1 MPVENENLHLY
12 ERTINGR
19 SNDSLT
25 LIAEMVA
32 PGDVLLDLGMGTG
45 ALGKYLFEKEGIVA
59 DGVTYNP
66 DEEAIARQWYRQTHV
81 LDLDQVDLGAVFQP
95 QTYNCIVCADVIEHL
110 KSPERLL
117 AACKQLL
124 KPDGRILVSVPNA
137 GYCGLV
143 AELIQGE
150 FLYRPEG
157 LLDATHLRFFTRK
170 SLARFFNALGFDV
183 VSMGITQRTLLE
195 SEFGVAFDDFP
206 PAVANHLLAMPDA
219 LTYQFICELRD
230 AKQDSENKQ
239 RGLPLNEVSEDIDV
253 SSPSAL
259 FSASLYLGIN
269 GQNDENRKVVRSGR
283 IGVLKQT
290 LVFEIPAIAEQY
302 TQIRLDPADRRGF
315 LRLDG
320 VRLALPDGQSLW
332 EWRAETDP
340 IEILSESA
348 SGNIAILDSSE
359 LFSGAALVLTSD
371 DPWLVMPFSADVL
384 REISDLGAL
393 LQVSVGWP
401 MSADYLRAANLLSGQ
416 KSVHKR
422 ELAVLQSVHQ
432 RDLAVLQEELSAL
445 SNQKNESD
453 KSGQAL
459 KLRLDQTVNEVNDL
473 RTNVSGLHE
482 EKGRLVQDVRV
493 LQQANR
499 LSSQN
504 VKQLETHLGMI
515 EQSTV
520 FRVSRPLVRLKMQ
533 IDQLFRGRTLN
544 TRMTYTS
551 AAHHPH
557 PSLVHP
563 VDIIVPVYRGLMDT
577 QRCLES
583 VLSATYTVSW
593 RLIVINDCSPEP
605 EITQWLRAFALKDP
619 RIVLLENPQNLG
631 FVATVNRGMSESAE
645 NDVILLN
652 SDTEV
657 ANDWLDR
664 LCRAA
669 LGQPRVASVTPFSN
683 NATIFSYP
691 GFCKTN
697 DLPLGLDTADLDGIV
712 AKHLAGKTVE
722 VPTGVGFCMYITRA
736 CLQDVGL
743 FDVANFGLGYGEE
756 NDFCVRAQNA
766 GWKNLHALDVFVR
779 HAGGVSFG
787 DSKSARELQAM
798 ETLRRLHVDYE
809 REVQTYVQQD
819 PAALARFTIDLA
831 RILVPDR
838 PVVLNVVH
846 NREGG
851 TLRHV
856 QELAEA
862 LGDQVT
868 FLRLSPVPGGVVIRL
883 EGEQENFELYF
894 ALPQDF
900 SSMLNAMRLL
910 RVAHIHFHHLLGH
923 VPEIAELPSLLGITH
938 DFTAHDYYSYCPQI
952 SLTDYTD
959 RYCGE
964 EGLDQC
970 RKCLKRCPAPNGES
984 IDSWRERQAPL
995 LAMARYVIS
1004 PSADAAQRLQKFA
1017 PTANIK
1023 VVAHSSL
1030 ERGLAPSPI
1039 PVVNRLDAT
1048 EPLRIVVLGALSK
1061 IKGADLLEEV
1071 ALLAAKVGAP
1081 IEFHLLGFAYRNLRT
1096 QPKANLTVHGS
1107 YDDKELPQL
1116 LAWLNPHLV
1125 WFPAVWPETY
1135 SYTLS
1140 ASLAAGLPIVA
1151 PNIGAFSE
1159 RLSARPWTWQLD
1171 WQLPAIKLLEFFNT
1185 IRIENFIA
1193 GVGPSPIESRNFT
1206 LPANAS
1212 DFSYGGNYSDRLGVA
1227 TPASTQEL
1235 ENVCDLLFPY
1245 SRGQSTAP
1253 HAPTSIKLKV
1263 LKAILRLRTSKAL
1276 APIAKLIPLHAQR
1289 RVKSW
1294 LHR

>member
-1 MPVENENLHLY
+1 MPSEKENLHVY
-12 ERTINGR
+12 ERTISGR

-25 LIAEMVA
+25 RIAEMVA
-32 PGDVLLDLGMGTG
+32 AGDVLLDLGMGTG
-45 ALGKYLFEKEGIVA
+45 ALGKYLFEKNGIVV

-66 DEEAIARQWYRQTHV
+66 DEEAIAKQWYRTTHV
-81 LDLDQVDLGAVFQP
+81 LDLDLIDLGTFFQP
-95 QTYNCIVCADVIEHL
+95 QTYSCIVCADVIEHL
-110 KSPERLL
+110 KSPQQLL
-117 AACKQLL
+117 VACKQLL

-143 AELIQGE
+143 AELIQGD
-150 FLYRPEG
+150 FRYRPEG
-157 LLDATHLRFFTRK
+157 LLDSTHLRFFTRK
-170 SLARFFNALGFDV
+170 SLGRFFKDLGFDV
-183 VSMGITQRTLLE
+183 VSMAVIQRTLLE
-195 SEFGVAFDDFP
+195 SEFNAAFDDFP
-206 PAVANHLLAMPDA
+206 PAVANHLLATPDA

-230 AKQDSENKQ
+230 AKHGSAID
-239 RGLPLNEVSEDIDV
+239 LPTVPSDRVFDGAV
-253 SSPSAL
+253 SPSADAL
-259 FSASLYLGIN
+259 FSTCLYLGIN

-283 IGVLKQT
+283 IGVLKQE
-290 LVFEIPAIAEQY
+290 LSFEIPASVEQY

-315 LRLDG
+315 MRLDG
-320 VRLALPDGQSLW
+320 IRLALVDGTVLW
-332 EWRAETDP
+332 EWRSETDP
-340 IEILSESA
+340 IETLSQSA
-348 SGNIAILDSSE
+348 HDNIAILENSE
-359 LFSGAALVLTSD
+359 LFSGTALVLTSD
-371 DPWLVMPFSADVL
+371 DPWLVMPFSADL
-384 REISDLGAL
+384 LDKISEFGAV
-393 LQVSVGWP
+393 LQVSMGWP
-401 MSADYLRAANLLSGQ
+401 MSADYLRAANLLAIQ
-416 KSVHKR
+416 KNVH
-422 ELAVLQSVHQ
+422 L
-432 RDLAVLQEELSAL
+432 RDVAALRDDIAAL
-445 SNQKNESD
+445 SIQKTESDTTGRALKQRLEQSINESD
-453 KSGQAL
+453 
-459 KLRLDQTVNEVNDL
+459 RLHAELNGLHTD
-473 RTNVSGLHE
+473 VSGLHE
-482 EKGRLVQDVRV
+482 EKGRLVHEVRA

-499 LSSQN
+499 SSSQN

-551 AAHHPH
+551 AAHHPR
-557 PSLVHP
+557 PSLAHP

-583 VLSATYTVSW
+583 VLSASYTVSW

-605 EITQWLRAFALKDP
+605 EITQWLRSFALKDP

-631 FVATVNRGMSESAE
+631 FVATVNRGMSQSAE

-712 AKHLAGKTVE
+712 AKYLAGKTVE
-722 VPTGVGFCMYITRA
+722 VPTGVGFCMYIARA
-736 CLQDVGL
+736 CLQEVGL
-743 FDVANFGLGYGEE
+743 FDVANFGKGYGEE

-819 PAALARFTIDLA
+819 PVALARFTIDLA

-883 EGEQENFELYF
+883 EGEQENFELCF
-894 ALPQDF
+894 ALPKDF

-964 EGLDQC
+964 EGLEQC

-984 IDSWRERQAPL
+984 IDSWRDRQAPL

-1030 ERGLAPSPI
+1030 ERVMAPSPI
-1039 PVVNRLDAT
+1039 PLVNRLDGKQ
-1048 EPLRIVVLGALSK
+1048 PLRIVVLGALSK

-1071 ALLAAKVGAP
+1071 ALLASKVGAP

-1096 QPKANLTVHGS
+1096 QPKANLTVHGA
-1107 YDDKELPQL
+1107 YEDKELPQL

-1140 ASLAAGLPIVA
+1140 ASLACGLPIVA

-1159 RLSARPWTWQLD
+1159 RLSARPWTWQID
-1171 WQLPAIKLLEFFNT
+1171 WQLPAVKLLDFFNT
-1185 IRIENFIA
+1185 IRVDNFIA
-1193 GVGPSPIESRNFT
+1193 AVGPSPVEGRAIR
-1206 LPANAS
+1206 LPVNAT
-1212 DFSYGGNYSDRLGVA
+1212 DFSYGSNYAERLTVQK
-1227 TPASTQEL
+1227 PASPQEL
-1235 ENVCDLLFPY
+1235 ENISDLLFPY
-1245 SRGQSTAP
+1245 SRGQSSAP
-1253 HAPTSIKLKV
+1253 QAPTSIKLKV
-1263 LKAILRLRTSKAL
+1263 LKAILRLRTSAAL
-1276 APIAKLIPLHAQR
+1276 APIAKFIPLHMQR

>member
-1 MPVENENLHLY
+1 MPSEKENLHVY
-12 ERTINGR
+12 ERTISGR

-25 LIAEMVA
+25 RIAEMVA
-32 PGDVLLDLGMGTG
+32 AGDVLLDLGMGTG
-45 ALGKYLFEKEGIVA
+45 ALGKYLFEKNGIVV

-66 DEEAIARQWYRQTHV
+66 DEEAIAKQWYRTTHV
-81 LDLDQVDLGAVFQP
+81 LDLDLIDLGTFFQP
-95 QTYNCIVCADVIEHL
+95 QTYSCIVCADVIEHL
-110 KSPERLL
+110 KSPQQLL
-117 AACKQLL
+117 VACKQLL

-143 AELIQGE
+143 AELIQGD
-150 FLYRPEG
+150 FRYRPEG
-157 LLDATHLRFFTRK
+157 LLDSTHLRFFTRK
-170 SLARFFNALGFDV
+170 SLGRFFKDLGFDV
-183 VSMGITQRTLLE
+183 VSMAVIQRTLLE
-195 SEFGVAFDDFP
+195 SEFNAAFDDFP
-206 PAVANHLLAMPDA
+206 PAVANHLLATPDA

-230 AKQDSENKQ
+230 AKHGSAID
-239 RGLPLNEVSEDIDV
+239 LPTVPSDRVFDGAVSPSED
-253 SSPSAL
+253 AL
-259 FSASLYLGIN
+259 FSTCLYLGIN

-283 IGVLKQT
+283 IGVLKQE
-290 LVFEIPAIAEQY
+290 LSFEIPASVEQY

-315 LRLDG
+315 MRLDG
-320 VRLALPDGQSLW
+320 IRLALVDGTVLW
-332 EWRAETDP
+332 EWRSETDP
-340 IEILSESA
+340 IETLSQSA
-348 SGNIAILDSSE
+348 HDNIAILENSE
-359 LFSGAALVLTSD
+359 LFSGTALVLTSD
-371 DPWLVMPFSADVL
+371 DPWLVMPFSADL
-384 REISDLGAL
+384 LDKISEFGAV
-393 LQVSVGWP
+393 LQVSMGWP
-401 MSADYLRAANLLSGQ
+401 MSADYLRAANLLAIQ
-416 KSVHKR
+416 KNVH
-422 ELAVLQSVHQ
+422 L
-432 RDLAVLQEELSAL
+432 RDVAALRDDIAAL
-445 SNQKNESD
+445 SIQKTESDTTGRALKQRLEQSINESD
-453 KSGQAL
+453 
-459 KLRLDQTVNEVNDL
+459 RLHAELNGLHTD
-473 RTNVSGLHE
+473 VSGLHE
-482 EKGRLVQDVRV
+482 EKGRLVHEVRA

-499 LSSQN
+499 SSTQN

-551 AAHHPH
+551 AAHHPR
-557 PSLVHP
+557 PSLAHP

-583 VLSATYTVSW
+583 VLSASYTVSW

-605 EITQWLRAFALKDP
+605 EITQWLRSFALKDP

-631 FVATVNRGMSESAE
+631 FVATVNRGMSQSAE

-712 AKHLAGKTVE
+712 AKYLAGKTVE
-722 VPTGVGFCMYITRA
+722 VPTGVGFCMYIARA
-736 CLQDVGL
+736 CLQEVGL
-743 FDVANFGLGYGEE
+743 FDVANFGKGYGEE

-819 PAALARFTIDLA
+819 PVALARFTIDLA

-883 EGEQENFELYF
+883 EGEQENFELCF
-894 ALPQDF
+894 ALPKDF

-964 EGLDQC
+964 EGLEQC

-984 IDSWRERQAPL
+984 IDSWRDRQAPL

-1030 ERGLAPSPI
+1030 ERVMAPSPI
-1039 PVVNRLDAT
+1039 PLVNRLDGKQ
-1048 EPLRIVVLGALSK
+1048 PLRIVVLGALSK

-1071 ALLAAKVGAP
+1071 ALLASKVGAP

-1096 QPKANLTVHGS
+1096 QPKANLTVHGA
-1107 YDDKELPQL
+1107 YEDKELPQL

-1140 ASLAAGLPIVA
+1140 ASLACGLPIVA

-1159 RLSARPWTWQLD
+1159 RLSARPWTWQID
-1171 WQLPAIKLLEFFNT
+1171 WQLPAVKLLDFFNT
-1185 IRIENFIA
+1185 IRVDNFIA
-1193 GVGPSPIESRNFT
+1193 AVGPSPVEGRAIR
-1206 LPANAS
+1206 LPVNAT
-1212 DFSYGGNYSDRLGVA
+1212 DFSYGSNYAERLTVQ
-1227 TPASTQEL
+1227 TPASPQEL
-1235 ENVCDLLFPY
+1235 ENISDLLFPY
-1245 SRGQSTAP
+1245 SRGQSSAP
-1253 HAPTSIKLKV
+1253 QAPTSIKLKV
-1263 LKAILRLRTSKAL
+1263 LKAILRLRTSAAL
-1276 APIAKLIPLHAQR
+1276 APIAKFIPLHMQR